1 MITGE
6 RRGSN
11 LPAGITETEGIT
23 VAGEPENML
32 VEKADKIGF
41 CFGVKLAVDTLEKLA
56 RERGSIE
63 TLGAVVHNRQV
74 LQRLATIGVRMAK
87 NIDDIKGNIVATSS
101 HGVSPQVEEEL
112 RARNIEVIST
122 TCPFVNR
129 AQVAA
134 RRLAE
139 SGFFVIIYGD
149 ADHPEVKGI
158 LGWTRGKGMA
168 TLDEKFLDAFDR
180 IPRRLGVLSQTTQI
194 PAHFTVFIK
203 KLIDAA
209 FIKDAEMRIIDTICH
224 DIRERQAAAL
234 KLADKVDMMLVVGG
248 HQSANTNHLAELC
261 SDTTETHLIETAREI
276 KFSWLRGKSHIG
288 ITAGASTD
296 EQTVD
301 EVLKTLKT

>member
-1 MITGE
+1 
-6 RRGSN
+6 
-11 LPAGITETEGIT
+11 
-23 VAGEPENML
+23 ML

-41 CFGVKLAVDTLEKLA
+41 CFGVKRAVDTLEKLA
-56 RERGSIE
+56 RERGGVE

-74 LQRLATIGVRMAK
+74 LQRLAEIGVRVAR
-87 NIDDIKGNIVATSS
+87 NIDDIRGNIVATSS
-101 HGVSPQVEEEL
+101 HGVGPQLEEKL
-112 RARNIEVIST
+112 RARNIEIIST
-122 TCPFVNR
+122 TCPFVKR

-139 SGFFVIIYGD
+139 AGFFVIIYGD

-158 LGWTRGKGMA
+158 LGWTRGKGVA
-168 TLDEKFLDAFDR
+168 TLDEKFMGTFDR

-194 PAHFTVFIK
+194 PAHFTAFIK
-203 KLIDAA
+203 NLVDAA
-209 FIKDAEMRIIDTICH
+209 FTRDTEMRVIDTICH

-248 HQSANTNHLAELC
+248 HQSANTNRLAELC
-261 SDTTETHLIETAREI
+261 SEVTETHLIETAEEI
-276 KFSWLRGKSHIG
+276 QPSWLQGKSHIG

-301 EVLKTLKT
+301 KVLTALET